1 MNKSFLLTLATFFVA
16 SGFNSTQAQTN
27 DLSRNSLLG
36 PVKTIDITEYEPV
49 KSGQKW
55 VPGIKLSGTYM
66 AFDAQGNMTEEI
78 LRGSNNEVLY
88 STNIQPFD
96 NGKYVEYKRF
106 SDGGELMLSE
116 SGRLDK
122 NGEILSMKTYT
133 ANQKLTSYIKSHFD
147 SKGNVLK
154 TFLYDSNN
162 SIINSKDYG
171 YDNNSR
177 LSFIKVN
184 LEDGTEYIETYDY
197 NNKGQ
202 LLVIK
207 TIKTDGTVVSET
219 TYEYE
224 NDGKSKVVF
233 YPSLNTSQEHQTTT
247 FNVDG
252 TIKELVYKD
261 HEENTIRK
269 ELYTYYTKGKLFK
282 VEAFERNAEADELIP
297 VYVINYDQYG
307 KEIDRVIYGVSGTVD
322 KNIETTYLVDEQ
334 NNWIEKV
341 ERENGNAISIERRR
355 IFYF

>member
-1 MNKSFLLTLATFFVA
+1 MNKSFLLTLAAFFVA
-16 SGFNSTQAQTN
+16 SGFNSAQAQTN
-27 DLSRNSLLG
+27 DLSQNSLLG

-49 KSGQKW
+49 KSGKKW
-55 VPGIKLSGTYM
+55 VPGAKLTGTYM
-66 AFDAQGNMTEEI
+66 AFDAQGNMIEEI

-106 SDGGELMLSE
+106 SDGGELMTSE

-122 NGEILSMKTYT
+122 NGQILSMKTYT

-162 SIINSKDYG
+162 SIINSKEYG

-177 LSFIKVN
+177 LSFIKFK
-184 LEDGTEYIETYDY
+184 LEGGEEYVETYDY
-197 NNKGQ
+197 DNKGQ
-202 LLVIK
+202 LLNVK
-207 TIKTDGTVVSET
+207 TIKADGTVVSET
-219 TYEYE
+219 NYEYDS
-224 NDGKSKVVF
+224 DGKSKVTF
-233 YPSLNTSQEHQTTT
+233 YPSLHNSHEHQITT

-252 TIKELVYKD
+252 TIKELIYKD
-261 HEENTIRK
+261 REESTIRR

-282 VEAFERNAEADELIP
+282 VEAFEKFEDGDELIP
-297 VYVINYDQYG
+297 VYMINYDQYG
-307 KEIDRVIYGVSGTVD
+307 KEIDRVIYGVNGSVD

-341 ERENGNAISIERRR
+341 ERDNGDAISIERRR